1 MEIKIAICDDELQQT
16 EYMKMLVS
24 KWSADNNITVEIN
37 TFDSAENFKKTH
49 NTYDILLLD
58 IQMGGQNG
66 VELAKELRN
75 TDDKLIIVFITAVSD
90 FIDEGYEVSALHYL
104 LKPVNE
110 TKLFSTLDKAYKNIT
125 QDKKF
130 LIVNSDNKDCRILF
144 DDILYIEAIKHSV
157 DIVTIDGKHY
167 EVRQSISAIE
177 EQLDNSFFRC
187 QRSYIV
193 MIKHIKYI
201 SKKDVL
207 LDNGMTITLS
217 RNVYQNLYRAF
228 IKYFKGDENS

>member
-1 MEIKIAICDDELQQT
+1 MEIKVAICDDERQQT
-16 EYMKMLVS
+16 EYLRTLVT
-24 KWSADNNITVEIN
+24 KWSDDNNIPIETD
-37 TFDSAENFKKTH
+37 TFDSAESFKKTRK
-49 NTYDILLLD
+49 NYDILLLD

-66 VELAKELRN
+66 VELAKELRE

-110 TKLFSTLDKAYKNIT
+110 NKLYATLDKAYKNIT

-144 DDILYIEAIKHSV
+144 DDILYVEAIKHCV
-157 DIVTIDGKHY
+157 EIVTIDGKHY
-167 EVRQSISAIE
+167 EVRQSIGSIE

-187 QRSYIV
+187 QRSFIV
-193 MIKHIKYI
+193 MLKHIKYI

-207 LDNGMTITLS
+207 LDSGITITLS

-228 IKYFKGDENS
+228 IKYFKGDENL